1 LEFTKLHGAGNDFI
15 ICNNINGQI
24 DNLAQT
30 KSEISAS
37 LCHRNFG
44 IGADG
49 FICATKSDLINVEV
63 KMEYYNSDGSIAAMC
78 GNGLRCFAKFVFDN
92 GIVDKNSFSVETLD
106 GIKDVKISY
115 QMGIQCDVEL
125 NMGHW
130 SQEIEVNH
138 FEINNLKI
146 DVYSTDFC
154 VPHAMIMLDTYK
166 FDNLSEKEKFILDI
180 GEIIG
185 KNTEYPQGI
194 NVNFVEILSNGLISV
209 STFERGAGKT
219 LACGTGACASHLMAN
234 KLFDVNNISII
245 EMPGGKV
252 RTQIKEDGT
261 IILAGEAVTIC
272 SGSTNLF

>member
-1 LEFTKLHGAGNDFI
+1 MHGTGNDFI
-15 ICNNINGQI
+15 VCNNINGQI

-49 FICATKSDLINVEV
+49 FICASKTNLIDADV

-78 GNGLRCFAKFVFDN
+78 GNGLRCFTKFVYDN
-92 GIVDKNSFSVETLD
+92 GIIDKDTFNVETLD
-106 GIKDVKISY
+106 GIKNVKISY
-115 QMGIQCDVEL
+115 KMGIQCDVEL
-125 NMGHW
+125 NMGPW
-130 SQEIEVNH
+130 SQKIDVH
-138 FEINNLKI
+138 DIEINNIKLDI
-146 DVYSTDFC
+146 YSTYFC
-154 VPHAMIMLDTYK
+154 VPHAMIMLDKYR
-166 FDNLSEKEKFILDI
+166 FDSLYEKEKFILDI
-180 GEIIG
+180 GEIVE
-185 KNTEYPQGI
+185 KRPEYPEGI
-194 NVNFVEILSNGLISV
+194 NVNFVELLSSSVITV

-219 LACGTGACASHLMAN
+219 LACGSGACASHLMAN
-234 KLFDVNNISII
+234 KLFDVHKISIV